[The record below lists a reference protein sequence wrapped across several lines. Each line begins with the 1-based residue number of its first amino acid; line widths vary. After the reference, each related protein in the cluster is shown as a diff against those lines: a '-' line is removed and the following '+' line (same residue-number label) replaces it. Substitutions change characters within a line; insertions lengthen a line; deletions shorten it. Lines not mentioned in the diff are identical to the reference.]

1 MKFASRAKPVLV
13 NYEENKMRSLITLIA
28 LMAGITANANE
39 RIDIAKR
46 FTGAYELKVELH
58 NDHKEACAPELRVK
72 YWNSE
77 KFLDLQFLN
86 PNEGIFFVN
95 QQPSLRQYLENSYV
109 FDVINKV
116 NISEDEKYKTVTRI
130 NSTRIEER
138 TYKGKPDKYKV
149 RSQVFF
155 SVNPFNKEVR
165 YETIDKK
172 NERKE
177 CLYSRI

>member
-1 MKFASRAKPVLV
+1 
-13 NYEENKMRSLITLIA
+13 
-28 LMAGITANANE
+28 MAFILGFSAVANE
-39 RIDIAKR
+39 RVEIAKR
-46 FTGAYELKVELH
+46 FNGAYELKVELH
-58 NDHKEACAPELRVK
+58 NDLKEACAPELRVK

-86 PNEGIFFVN
+86 QDEGIYFVN

-116 NISEDEKYKTVTRI
+116 NISENEKYKTVTRI

-138 TYKGKPDKYKV
+138 TYKGKPDDYEI
-149 RSQVFF
+149 RTQVFF

-165 YETIDKK
+165 FELIDKK
-172 NERKE
+172 NKRKE
-177 CLYSRI
+177 CLYSKI